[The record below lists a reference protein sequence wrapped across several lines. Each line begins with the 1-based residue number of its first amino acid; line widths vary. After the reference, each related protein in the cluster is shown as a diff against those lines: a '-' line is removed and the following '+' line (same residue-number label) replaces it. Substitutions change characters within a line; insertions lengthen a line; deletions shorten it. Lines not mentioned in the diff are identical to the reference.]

1 MTTAISFETT
11 RGAKV
16 DLSIR
21 TEIWSG
27 RDDMAGKPIMV
38 PDWSLDLRVNG
49 KAVIGGG
56 IDLVDHPEAGP
67 ALKPWAANMYIA
79 VPAEHVEA
87 VAALLATYRAE
98 IDRRSAEDR
107 AANRD
112 TRSASEREN
121 DKIDAEDARLAR
133 RR

>member
-1 MTTAISFETT
+1 MTTAIAFQTA
-11 RGAKV
+11 RGANI

-27 RDDMAGKPIMV
+27 RDDMAGKAIMV
-38 PDWSLDLRVNG
+38 PDWSLALRVNG
-49 KAVIGGG
+49 KAIGGG
-56 IDLVDHPEAGP
+56 IDLVEIPEAGTC
-67 ALKPWAANMYIA
+67 LKPWAANMYIA
-79 VPAEHVEA
+79 IPAERVDA
-87 VAALLATYRAE
+87 VAALLATYSAE

-107 AANRD
+107 AASRD

-121 DKIDAEDARLAR
+121 DRIDAEDARLAR